1 MDLIVCL
8 KSCIISIVYLPLW
21 SIVAFLLA
29 GVSVTLS
36 RKLLKGVFVKM
47 KITGGNLMMLMV
59 TSGLAVNA
67 GICGICIRKLNR
79 KLNYVLK

>member
-1 MDLIVCL
+1 
-8 KSCIISIVYLPLW
+8 
-21 SIVAFLLA
+21 
-29 GVSVTLS
+29 
-36 RKLLKGVFVKM
+36 
-47 KITGGNLMMLMV
+47 MMLMV